1 MDLPIW
7 LTCTAFVNCFFG
19 RTLTN
24 TDLNEYG
31 IIVVDWTELGTQL
44 KSLSLQGQI
53 TSSATCQGRE
63 ININFSSEAHTT
75 NSTEWP
81 EPYACTRSN
90 IARAAM
96 DSCLVPIR
104 ARQHSIAPRQEISI
118 LIIHPTVYCRGEF
131 KSIPL
136 RSSSRWLGTW
146 HFSNVGSS
154 FLRHT
159 LYSLIISSIVTV
171 KLPVNLLP
179 A

>member
-7 LTCTAFVNCFFG
+7 LTCTAFVNCVFG

-31 IIVVDWTELGTQL
+31 TIVVDWTELGKQL
-44 KSLSLQGQI
+44 KWLSLQGQI

-104 ARQHSIAPRQEISI
+104 ARQHSIAQGKNSQFWQSTPQFTAEASSKAFPYVPAPVGWELGISRTWAQVFWDTLCI
-118 LIIHPTVYCRGEF
+118 L
-131 KSIPL
+131 
-136 RSSSRWLGTW
+136 WL
-146 HFSNVGSS
+146 
-154 FLRHT
+154 FL
-159 LYSLIISSIVTV
+159 V
-171 KLPVNLLP
+171 
-179 A
+179 